1 MYVTVF
7 SPPRGTPQPSPRAPP
22 TLMGAGES
30 NGGKLPLLNVA
41 ILQSSSAPS
50 ATSPA
55 LSTDRPEFTAR
66 RPGAKLHIVVAGKGG
81 THRPGGRRAHPSGRG
96 VHQKGGYSS
105 PQPRGVQVIHP
116 VQVDGYLWYCI
127 INREFRIHQSFLY
140 SKLYS
145 YTAEISAV

>member
-1 MYVTVF
+1 
-7 SPPRGTPQPSPRAPP
+7 
-22 TLMGAGES
+22 MGAGES

-81 THRPGGRRAHPSGRG
+81 VHTAQVVGGHIPQA
-96 VHQKGGYSS
+96 GGYTK
-105 PQPRGVQVIHP
+105 RGGTVP
-116 VQVDGYLWYCI
+116 PNLGGY
-127 INREFRIHQSFLY
+127 R
-140 SKLYS
+140 
-145 YTAEISAV
+145 